1 MIQGNTS
8 TAPLY
13 YTKFPLSKYL
23 EHLFG
28 LYGGCTQ
35 GTRHMWNQFNK
46 VVMYE

>member
-8 TAPLY
+8 TTPLY

-28 LYGGCTQ
+28 LSGGCTQ
-35 GTRHMWNQFNK
+35 AQDTCGINVTK
-46 VVMYE
+46 